1 MNKQRRKE
9 LASIHSDIQVLVRM
23 SVRNDL
29 DADDYA
35 DLRDRCEELHD
46 RLSSV
51 KEDEAEAKDNLPES
65 LQYSERGEAM
75 DTAIQYMEDAMEAM
89 LECQLWFDRK
99 ADGEEDKEFNVRE
112 RLDDAAGYVDDAS
125 SM

>member
-35 DLRDRCEELHD
+35 DLSDRCEELHD

-51 KEDEAEAKDNLPES
+51 KEDEVEAKDNLPES

-75 DTAIQYMEDAMEAM
+75 DTAIQCMEDAMEAM
-89 LECQLWFDRK
+89 LECQLWFSRK
-99 ADGEEDKEFNVRE
+99 ADGEEDTEFNARE

-125 SM
+125 SV